1 MRGQSVAC
9 RLTALFLSVVLLCG
23 AFPLPA
29 AASETENDGM
39 PSGGVVEWIQTTIR
53 GVPSD
58 SQLEWLR
65 ADALEK
71 APEGCVFYGWVITGE
86 QGSLTIPDG
95 ELESRLHD
103 TYDDLPEEEILQ
115 LVLQYLYIPGEK
127 APAEPAPEQTEP
139 LTTGAQEPTEADVPD
154 SGFPQYFQGDYPDTM
169 YGSGTIASSGCG
181 IVSLAMVATYM
192 TGHTYLPDTLA
203 RYFGGKAANNIDR
216 LEYGSNAMQLPYKK
230 AENWHETYR
239 ALKEGK
245 VAIALMGPN
254 SIFTDSQHFIVLTG
268 INEAGKI
275 MVNDPERDNYS
286 HWRLK
291 NAFVSGFEESDIIAG
306 YSGAWIY
313 DKGAMPEEPFVYYVA
328 EPVRGDPRYDFELTQ
343 EEIELL
349 ACLVWAEAQG
359 ESADGQQAVAEVALN
374 RLASDRFPNN
384 LHDVIYGEGQFRSA
398 SQLDKAE
405 PFQAQ
410 YEAIENAIYG
420 PYILPE
426 DVYYFGT
433 TPRNNNVWGNIG
445 GHVFCYAP
453 K

>member
-1 MRGQSVAC
+1 
-9 RLTALFLSVVLLCG
+9 
-23 AFPLPA
+23 
-29 AASETENDGM
+29 
-39 PSGGVVEWIQTTIR
+39 
-53 GVPSD
+53 
-58 SQLEWLR
+58 
-65 ADALEK
+65 
-71 APEGCVFYGWVITGE
+71 
-86 QGSLTIPDG
+86 
-95 ELESRLHD
+95 
-103 TYDDLPEEEILQ
+103 
-115 LVLQYLYIPGEK
+115 
-127 APAEPAPEQTEP
+127 
-139 LTTGAQEPTEADVPD
+139 
-154 SGFPQYFQGDYPDTM
+154 
-169 YGSGTIASSGCG
+169 
-181 IVSLAMVATYM
+181 
-192 TGHTYLPDTLA
+192 
-203 RYFGGKAANNIDR
+203 
-216 LEYGSNAMQLPYKK
+216 
-230 AENWHETYR
+230 
-239 ALKEGK
+239 
-245 VAIALMGPN
+245 MGPN

-268 INEAGKI
+268 LNEAGKI
-275 MVNDPERDNYS
+275 MVNDPERKNYS

-291 NAFVSGFEESDIIAG
+291 NGFVSGFEESDIIAG

-313 DKGAMPEEPFVYYVA
+313 DKGAMPEVPFLYYQA

-384 LHDVIYGEGQFRSA
+384 LHDVIYGEGQFRSV

-433 TPRNNNVWGNIG
+433 TPRNSNVWGKIG